1 MKNTANPGTDTGTS
15 AGPGPGPGFAR
26 FLTVFTLISRI
37 PVNRRFEADF
47 SRADF
52 WLPALS
58 PLVSLAAL
66 AGFGAGMALTGSFFL
81 AALSSLAL
89 QYFLFNLFHLD
100 GLVDSADA
108 LLPVASRERRL
119 EILKDPRLGTY
130 GFFCGLLV
138 LSARIGAMWI
148 LAEEGVY
155 FSFLAASLLAAPA
168 AGRAAAALI
177 ALRLAPARPDG
188 LGSLMKGFSA
198 GRIALGSLFALAPAL
213 AFSWVAGSW
222 LLAIV
227 MAACA
232 TLAAILAAFAVGRA
246 YRTALGGFTGDALG
260 AAIEI
265 GEALALILSGIV
277 LRQLSSFL

>member
-1 MKNTANPGTDTGTS
+1 
-15 AGPGPGPGFAR
+15 
-26 FLTVFTLISRI
+26 
-37 PVNRRFEADF
+37 VNRRFEADF

-52 WLPALS
+52 WIPALS

-138 LSARIGAMWI
+138 LSARIGAMRI

-168 AGRAAAALI
+168 AGRVAAALI

-198 GRIALGSLFALAPAL
+198 ARIALGSLVAIAPAL

-227 MAACA
+227 MAATA
-232 TLAAILAAFAVGRA
+232 TLAAILAAFTVGRA
-246 YRTALGGFTGDALG
+246 YRAALGGFTGDALG

-265 GEALALILSGIV
+265 GELLVLILSGIV
-277 LRQLSSFL
+277 LKQLSPFL